1 MFFGAAIIPIENKES
16 KGGRCAHPLTIF
28 IFYGAYV
35 FAQKTPEACP
45 INLVVDS
52 AGGGDFE
59 FSFWFREICILH
71 ILGEVR
77 TSPGLFRFIK
87 FIHVL

>member
-1 MFFGAAIIPIENKES
+1 MFFWGAIIPIENKYSQGDDE
-16 KGGRCAHPLTIF
+16 HPLTIF

-35 FAQKTPEACP
+35 FAKKTPEACP
-45 INLVVDS
+45 IILVVDS